1 MNSLDIAKEYEKE
14 HSKVMRSIK
23 VMLKKNPE
31 LSSHYHNSY
40 FYDSYK
46 RKQPAIEFDDIGE
59 QILRDKFK
67 FNVRGARFEYKM
79 LNEICDC
86 LDELKIQYIKQYPVL
101 TYRIDLFLPYYNLS
115 IEYDEDAHKFNQKY
129 DKYRENNIKESIG
142 CEFIRIKEDEC
153 VGTAIG
159 RILKKIGGDTLNG
172 RKII

>member
-1 MNSLDIAKEYEKE
+1 M
-14 HSKVMRSIK
+14 
-23 VMLKKNPE
+23 
-31 LSSHYHNSY
+31 
-40 FYDSYK
+40 
-46 RKQPAIEFDDIGE
+46 
-59 QILRDKFK
+59 
-67 FNVRGARFEYKM
+67 
-79 LNEICDC
+79 
-86 LDELKIQYIKQYPVL
+86 
-101 TYRIDLFLPYYNLS
+101 S